1 MNMKWSLKELYES
14 FADNKYLNDL
24 DKCDML
30 INKIND
36 FSKSK
41 LDNFDECES
50 IIERILNYLI
60 DYYETYSLLRTFT
73 FLSLSTDARNEKA
86 TKLLEK
92 LNKKNTNIKKS
103 MVRMQKWLASLDNL
117 EEIINKNTFI
127 QQHKFFLE
135 ELIKENKYILSE
147 EEELL
152 ISQMK
157 NTGSRAWTKLQQD
170 LTSTLMVK
178 VNLEN
183 EDKEL
188 PLPVVRN
195 MAHDKDASIRKKAY
209 HAELIAYKKIEEPIA
224 ASLNGIKGEVITT
237 TELRGYNSPL
247 EKTLIDSRMDHETM
261 QIMITAIEES
271 LPLFHKYYR
280 HKARLLGHNKGLPFY
295 DLFAPIA
302 NANFNFTYTDARNF
316 IVDKFRSF
324 SPQLANYAA
333 NTFEKRWI
341 DAKPRK
347 GKMGGAF
354 CSNIHSISE
363 SRILTNFTGS
373 YSDVSTLAHELGHGY
388 HGFCLKDESILNS
401 DYPMPLAETASIFC
415 QTIVDSA
422 AIEEADSDSALAI
435 LDNSLS
441 DAGQVIVD
449 IYSRYLFESKLFE
462 MREESSLSVKELK
475 EIMLWAQKESYG
487 SGIDADY
494 LHPYMWL
501 CKPHY
506 YEASLNFYNFPYAF
520 GLLFAK
526 GLYARYQ
533 IEGEGFV
540 KEYDDIL
547 RATGRMKITD
557 VCKLAGIDISSK
569 EFWKES
575 LDIIAEDINNFIKI
589 SSA

>member
-1 MNMKWSLKELYES
+1 MNMKWSLEELYES
-14 FADNKYLNDL
+14 FSDKQYLD
-24 DKCDML
+24 DFDRCDIL
-30 INKIND
+30 IDKINV

-41 LDNFDECES
+41 LSNFDDCES
-50 IIERILNYLI
+50 KIETIIKYMI

-86 TKLLEK
+86 AKLIEK
-92 LNKKNTNIKKS
+92 LNKKNTNLKKP
-103 MVRMQKWLASLDNL
+103 MVRIQKWLANVDNL
-117 EEIINKNTFI
+117 DEIIDKNVFI
-127 QQHKFFLE
+127 EEHSFFLE
-135 ELIKENKYILSE
+135 ELIEENKYMLSE
-147 EEELL
+147 AEESL

-178 VNLEN
+178 VEN
-183 EDKEL
+183 EEKDL

-195 MAHDKDASIRKKAY
+195 MAHDKDPDIRKKAY
-209 HAELIAYKKIEEPIA
+209 QAELNAYKKIDEPIA
-224 ASLNGIKGEVITT
+224 ASLNCIKGEVITT
-237 TELRGYNSPL
+237 TELRGYKSPL
-247 EKTLIDSRMDHETM
+247 EKTLIDSRMDYETLQTM
-261 QIMITAIEES
+261 LSAIKES

-280 HKARLLGHNKGLPFY
+280 HKAMLLGHVNGLPFY

-302 NANFNFTYTDARNF
+302 DADFDFSYKDARDF
-316 IVDKFRSF
+316 IVDNFRSF
-324 SPQLANYAA
+324 SSQLANYAENA
-333 NTFEKRWI
+333 FEKRWI
-341 DAKPRK
+341 DAKPRE
-347 GKMGGAF
+347 GKRGGAF
-354 CSNIHSISE
+354 CSNIHPIGE
-363 SRILTNFTGS
+363 SRILSNFTGS

>member
-1 MNMKWSLKELYES
+1 MNMKWSLEELYES
-14 FADNKYLNDL
+14 FTDKQYLDDFDRCDL
-24 DKCDML
+24 L
-30 INKIND
+30 IDKINS
-36 FSKSK
+36 FSRSS
-41 LDNFDECES
+41 LDNFDECELK
-50 IIERILNYLI
+50 IEKILNYLI
-60 DYYETYSLLRTFT
+60 DYYEIYSLLRTFT
-73 FLSLSTDARNEKA
+73 FLSLSTDTRNEQA
-86 TKLLEK
+86 AKLLEK
-92 LNKKNTNIKKS
+92 LNKKNTNIKKP
-103 MVRMQKWLASLDNL
+103 MVRMKKWLANLDNL
-117 EEIINKNTFI
+117 DEIIKKNTFI
-127 QQHKFFLE
+127 REHSFFLE
-135 ELIKENKYILSE
+135 ELIEENKYMLSE
-147 EEELL
+147 EEESI

-178 VNLEN
+178 VEN
-183 EDKEL
+183 EEKDL

-195 MAHDKDASIRKKAY
+195 MAHDKDPVIRKKAY
-209 HAELIAYKKIEEPIA
+209 HAELNAYKKIDEPIA

-237 TELRGYNSPL
+237 TELRGYKSPL
-247 EKTLIDSRMDHETM
+247 EKTLIDSRMDYETL
-261 QIMITAIEES
+261 QTMITAIKES
-271 LPLFHKYYR
+271 LPLFHNYYR
-280 HKARLLGHNKGLPFY
+280 HKAILLGHDKGIPFY
-295 DLFAPIA
+295 DLFAPIS
-302 NANFNFTYTDARNF
+302 NANFNFNYKDARDF
-316 IVDKFRSF
+316 IVDNFRSF
-324 SPQLANYAA
+324 SSQLANYAA
-333 NTFEKRWI
+333 NAFEKRWI
-341 DAKPRK
+341 DAKPRE

-354 CSNIHSISE
+354 CSNIHPIGE
-363 SRILTNFTGS
+363 SRILSNFTGS

-462 MREESSLSVKELK
+462 MREESSLSVNELK

-487 SGIDADY
+487 IGIDTDY

-557 VCKLAGIDISSK
+557 VCRFAGIDINSK

-575 LDIIAEDINNFIKI
+575 LDIIAEDINKFIKI